1 MELVSQVEVWQ
12 SRNND
17 RPLKLAKLIKSGLRM
32 RTIMNFQRIVNKIV
46 ASKTIS
52 LKAGPEGDDASEVI
66 KKVHVG
72 DEVEID
78 LASHGKI
85 KATVEKISKQVR
97 KSTRFGDTVET
108 MNEQWEVK
116 QLVVTLTIKND
127 WAQRS
132 KITFYGK
139 KEEV

>member
-1 MELVSQVEVWQ
+1 
-12 SRNND
+12 
-17 RPLKLAKLIKSGLRM
+17 
-32 RTIMNFQRIVNKIV
+32 MNFQRIVNKIV

>member
-1 MELVSQVEVWQ
+1 MELVSQVEAWQ